1 MPKIKKMSLKKN
13 IIALFLLIFVISSCK
28 TIDRKIDNLSLEE
41 EKNLNRLLGKQQIE
55 LINEFG
61 KPDGV
66 IHNDDGGKDCDE
78 PEDKLPG
85 KYRSVLSCTTEDIN
99 KTPFVCQRDSLA
111 IVS

>member
-1 MPKIKKMSLKKN
+1 MSLKKN

-41 EKNLNRLLGKQQIE
+41 EKNLSRLLGKQQIE

-66 IHNDDGGKDCDE
+66 IHNDDGKI
-78 PEDKLPG
+78 LIFTTQ
-85 KYRSVLSCTTEDIN
+85 KYNITCERKFTIN
-99 KTPFVCQRDSLA
+99 SEGIISGFNSRNCF
-111 IVS
+111 